1 MPVYELMR
9 KNERVTLMALNQ
21 SGGIE
26 KCDYNVSAQKT
37 LAVRKNVRGMNA
49 PIVYKP
55 DIIPTDFSSGIWN
68 LFWPDVLP
76 SAEIQ
81 CTALLFQ
88 EKRFQ

>member
-1 MPVYELMR
+1 MYSVRIFY
-9 KNERVTLMALNQ
+9 N
-21 SGGIE
+21 
-26 KCDYNVSAQKT
+26 DYNVSAQKT

-81 CTALLFQ
+81 CTALLF
-88 EKRFQ
+88 KRNASSSGDKVAAAPE